1 MTLFSLAF
9 LALVLANCGATAAE
23 KSYRLGD
30 LEPTA
35 ASAEITR
42 NTVVPE
48 LAKLGF
54 QEGTNL
60 VIDQRVGDDTAMPGL
75 AQDLILSRPDAII
88 AFGTNAI
95 LAAHKASTTI
105 PIVTFGPDPVTL
117 GLAASVARPGG
128 HVTGVDD
135 LIAELNA
142 KRLDLLRQ
150 AVPKAKRV
158 AALVSRSG
166 HDYERAMRE
175 VAVSTGA
182 ELFVFEADGPDDYP
196 AAFAAMRSVG
206 AEALAMT
213 ATPYFYRDALLLA
226 RLALE
231 AGLPTVCEFAEAA
244 HSGCLLGYGPD
255 RPELRRRM
263 AHYVAEI
270 FHGAAPGDLP
280 IEQPTHYQFA
290 VNLKTAAVLGL
301 TIPPSILARADS
313 RSSNDC
319 AA

>member
-1 MTLFSLAF
+1 
-9 LALVLANCGATAAE
+9 LANCGATAAE

-30 LEPTA
+30 LEPSA
-35 ASAEITR
+35 ASAEITQY
-42 NTVVPE
+42 TTVPE

-60 VIDQRVGDDTAMPGL
+60 VIDRRVGDATAMPGL

-88 AFGTNAI
+88 AFGADAV
-95 LAAHKASTTI
+95 LAAQKASTTI
-105 PIVTFGPDPVTL
+105 PIVTFGPDPVML

-128 HVTGVDD
+128 HVTGVVV
-135 LIAELNA
+135 LGVELNA

-150 AVPKAKRV
+150 VVPTAKRV
-158 AALVSRSG
+158 AALVSRSR
-166 HDYERAMRE
+166 DDASERAMQE
-175 VAVSTGA
+175 LAASTGA
-182 ELFVFEADGPDDYP
+182 ELLVFEADGPDDYP
-196 AAFAAMRSVG
+196 AAFAAMRSAR
-206 AEALAMT
+206 AEALAIT
-213 ATPYFYRDALLLA
+213 ATPYFYRDAPLLA

-231 AGLPTVCEFAEAA
+231 AGLPTVCEFAETA

-290 VNLKTAAVLGL
+290 VNMKTAAAFGL
-301 TIPPSILARADS
+301 TIPPSILARADEVIE
-313 RSSNDC
+313 
-319 AA
+319 